1 MLKGGDAHVLTF
13 QGEAKRLEQDLE
25 GALKDLGEAHELQP
39 KLVYIL
45 GMRAIVKQQLGGN
58 LLKEPLVD
66 YTMVM
71 DAYPAQSNYLY
82 ERGIVHAKLGAY
94 ADALKDLNRAFAMA
108 PRSVEFSVNEL
119 R

>member
-1 MLKGGDAHVLTF
+1 
-13 QGEAKRLEQDLE
+13 
-25 GALKDLGEAHELQP
+25 
-39 KLVYIL
+39 
-45 GMRAIVKQQLGGN
+45 
-58 LLKEPLVD
+58 
-66 YTMVM
+66 MVM

-108 PRSVEFSVNEL
+108 PRSAESSVDEL